1 MNQYDKKSIKR
12 YCRST
17 IMAMNAQRPMDAAER
32 RRDLA
37 FAITL
42 CVLALL
48 VPIFAGAAL
57 VAKNKTLAAVI
68 VSDCAIVLALAI
80 GLVNRRRVLRR
91 FYSVPDAH
99 DLVDVRDGAG
109 ELDRLAEISPT
120 LLYPAPPL
128 PELLDLFYNWLC
140 NRAIITPGE
149 RIEAY
154 RVTAEELE
162 GRLNAPVDPGFEG
175 LLFPLVGHAPDDWR
189 RFGLEGQILNLR
201 LLGDLIKKE
210 DEDKS

>member
-17 IMAMNAQRPMDAAER
+17 IMAMNARRPMDAAER

-37 FAITL
+37 FAIML

-80 GLVNRRRVLRR
+80 GLINRRRVLRR

-99 DLVDVRDGAG
+99 KLVDVKEAGG
-109 ELDRLAEISPT
+109 ELDRLAQIAPT

-140 NRAIITPGE
+140 NRRIVEPGE
-149 RIEAY
+149 RLEAY
-154 RVTAEELE
+154 RVTGAELE
-162 GRLNAPVDPGFEG
+162 GRPGIQADPSFEC
-175 LLFPLVGHAPDDWR
+175 LLFPLEGRMPDDWR
-189 RFGLEGQILNLR
+189 RFGLEGQLLNLR
-201 LLGDLIKKE
+201 LLGDLIKKK
-210 DEDKS
+210 DEDKP